1 MVPFLPRQK
10 KPEQTSRVSRAKVP
24 LLNYLR
30 DVLGNEEMILVG
42 LADACYPVCYCV
54 VNCSFL
60 SISDVGPSSRN
71 EALFI
76 YIYTVEFVYDC

>member
-1 MVPFLPRQK
+1 MIVILLAK
-10 KPEQTSRVSRAKVP
+10 KLECG
-24 LLNYLR
+24 
-30 DVLGNEEMILVG
+30 LGVVLVG
-42 LADACYPVCYCV
+42 LAENACYPVCYCV

-76 YIYTVEFVYDC
+76 YIYRVCL

>member
-1 MVPFLPRQK
+1 MIVILLAK
-10 KPEQTSRVSRAKVP
+10 KLECG
-24 LLNYLR
+24 
-30 DVLGNEEMILVG
+30 LGVVLVG
-42 LADACYPVCYCV
+42 LAENACYPVCYCV

-76 YIYTVEFVYDC
+76 YIYTEFVYDC